1 MAKFDDVLNEIKDDS
16 VQAAKQQLQSLL
28 QQAKADSSAFAQKN
42 AASLEEWIVELRDG
56 DLDQDEFNEL
66 IEAQRAAAEQF
77 VNTQAIGGQA
87 RARELT
93 LNVLDIAV
101 KKVVPVLIAMI

>member
-1 MAKFDDVLNEIKDDS
+1 MAKFEDVLDEIKDDS
-16 VQAAKQQLQSLL
+16 VQAAKTQLQSLL
-28 QQAKADSSAFAQKN
+28 QKAKADSSAFARKN
-42 AASLEEWIVELRDG
+42 AAALEEWIVELRNG

-77 VNTQAIGGQA
+77 VNTQAIAGKA

-93 LNVLDIAV
+93 LTVLDIAV
-101 KKVVPVLIAMI
+101 KKVAPVVVATI

>member
-1 MAKFDDVLNEIKDDS
+1 MAKFDDVLDEIKDDS
-16 VQAAKQQLQSLL
+16 VQAAKTQLQALL
-28 QQAKADSSAFAQKN
+28 QEAKADSSAFARKN
-42 AASLEEWIVELRDG
+42 AAALEEWIVELRNG

-77 VNTQAIGGQA
+77 VNTQAIAGKA

-93 LNVLDIAV
+93 LTVLDIAV
-101 KKVVPVLIAMI
+101 KKVAPVVIAMI

>member
-1 MAKFDDVLNEIKDDS
+1 MAAFDDILDGIKDDS
-16 VQAAKQQLQSLL
+16 VQAAKTQLQNLL
-28 QQAKADSSAFAQKN
+28 QQAKADSSAFARKN
-42 AASLEEWIVELRDG
+42 AAALEEWIVELRDG
-56 DLDQDEFNEL
+56 DLDQEEFNEL

-93 LNVLDIAV
+93 LTVLDIAV
-101 KKVVPVLIAMI
+101 KKIAPVVIAAI